1 METNNPPPTW
11 DAKVQKTLSSVHREA
26 SILMWLGFIVY
37 GAGSAAILVFVKN
50 PGMATATVMY
60 LFQLLVLFFGTRKM
74 YPAIAGG
81 FRIGLDANRSSMPL
95 FEKTS
100 AAIERLETD
109 PESHPVVKAVMARV
123 DSKISPVL
131 ERWDRIGTRVEEVVL
146 PRLEKA
152 IESAAESVRKL
163 DVKASSTFEG
173 VKRVQQQIEG
183 ELATGLLNEL
193 REAAQAVKLMA
204 APHAPTKMPAFNDVL
219 ASLSKPKTN
228 GAAAPVPQ
236 GGRS

>member
-1 METNNPPPTW
+1 METKNSPPTW

-37 GAGSAAILVFVKN
+37 GMGSAAILIFIKN
-50 PGMATATVMY
+50 PGIATASVMY

-100 AAIERLETD
+100 TAIERLETD
-109 PESHPVVKAVMARV
+109 PESHPIVKAVTARV
-123 DSKISPVL
+123 ESKISPVL
-131 ERWDRIGTRVEEVVL
+131 DRWDRIGTRVEEVVL

-152 IESAAESVRKL
+152 IENASESVRKL
-163 DVKASSTFEG
+163 DAKASSTIEG
-173 VKRVQQQIEG
+173 VKRVQQQLEG
-183 ELATGLLNEL
+183 ELATGLLKEL

-204 APHAPTKMPAFNDVL
+204 APHAPAQMPAFNDVL
-219 ASLSKPKTN
+219 ASLNKPKTN
-228 GAAAPVPQ
+228 GAPVPTLQ